1 MTVIEII
8 LVCLIIWV
16 ASMIGIAHKN
26 GGYSFGGDEWFE
38 IILGGLLVSIVII
51 LSLGILGAFIYG
63 LWNAPWY
70 DLFHNKLW

>member
-8 LVCLIIWV
+8 LIFLIIWT

-26 GGYSFGGDEWFE
+26 GGTPFVDDEWFE
-38 IILGGLLVSIVII
+38 IILGGLLVAIMISIVFG
-51 LSLGILGAFIYG
+51 LLGAFIYG
-63 LWNAPWY
+63 LWHAPWY

>member
-1 MTVIEII
+1 
-8 LVCLIIWV
+8 
-16 ASMIGIAHKN
+16 MIGIAHKN

>member
-8 LVCLIIWV
+8 LICLIIWV

-26 GGYSFGGDEWFE
+26 SGYSFGADEWFE

-51 LSLGILGAFIYG
+51 LSLGILGAIIYG

-70 DLFHNKLW
+70 DWFHNKLW

>member
-16 ASMIGIAHKN
+16 ASMISIAHKN
-26 GGYSFGGDEWFE
+26 GGYSFCNDEWFE

-51 LSLGILGAFIYG
+51 LSLGILGAIIYG

-70 DLFHNKLW
+70 DLFHNRLW